1 MLFNYSTYETNYHNR
16 NEFEEE
22 IVGDKHIIKV
32 SLPGYK
38 RDNIKVSYID
48 NEKFL
53 ITSTKDKNTYNTM
66 YVEAI
71 NVDVDSI
78 RATMKEGLLK
88 IEYKKKETE
97 KRQIEIEEE

>member
-1 MLFNYSTYETNYHNR
+1 MLFNYSTYETTHNNR

-22 IVGDKHIIKV
+22 KEGDKHIIKV
-32 SLPGYK
+32 SLPGYNK
-38 RDNIKVSYID
+38 ENVKISYID

-53 ITSTKDKNTYNTM
+53 ITSTKDKNTYSAM

-71 NVDVDSI
+71 NVDIDNI
-78 RATMKEGLLK
+78 RAIMKDGLLK